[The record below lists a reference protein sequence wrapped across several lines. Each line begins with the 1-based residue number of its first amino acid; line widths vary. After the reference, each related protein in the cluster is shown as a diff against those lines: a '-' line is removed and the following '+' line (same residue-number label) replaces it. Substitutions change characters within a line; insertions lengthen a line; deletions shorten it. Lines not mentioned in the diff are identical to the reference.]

1 MCPGFYPGSKRSMN
15 TVISAIIALRNSE
28 SRVIFTIREILY
40 FFLKLIPKNTIV
52 PVLLG
57 KLKGKKWIIGSAL
70 SAFWL
75 GTYEYEKQILFS
87 RIIRKGAVVY
97 DIGAH
102 AGFHTLL
109 VSSLVGPA
117 GKVFAFEPSPRNARY
132 LRKHLEI
139 NHCDNVTVIEAAVA
153 EEDGTA
159 FLEEDQEY
167 TVGLTGRLSAEAGRK
182 IKTVSLDN
190 LVSSGRIPPP
200 EYMKIDVEGAEL
212 QVFFGA
218 KKILSDSRPVIFLST
233 HGVDIH
239 NQCCAFLTS
248 LNYLLEPIDENKYI
262 AIRRELLGFT
272 PSQRHLMHGEF

>member
-1 MCPGFYPGSKRSMN
+1 MN
-15 TVISAIIALRNSE
+15 IISALIALRNSE
-28 SRVIFTIREILY
+28 SKAIFAIREILY
-40 FFLKLIPKNTIV
+40 FFLKLIPKNTVV
-52 PVLLG
+52 PILLG

-75 GTYEYEKQILFS
+75 GTYEYEKQLLFY

-102 AGFHTLL
+102 TGFHTLL
-109 VSSLVGPA
+109 ASSLAGPA
-117 GKVFAFEPSPRNARY
+117 GKVFAFEPSPRNVRY

-153 EEDGTA
+153 EEDGSA

-167 TVGLTGRLSAEAGRK
+167 TVGLTGRLSAKAGRK
-182 IKTVSLDN
+182 VKKVSLDN
-190 LVSSGRIPPP
+190 LVLEGVIPPP

-212 QVFFGA
+212 QVLFGA
-218 KKILSDSRPVIFLST
+218 KKILSDSPPVIFLST

-248 LNYLLEPIDENKYI
+248 LNYLLEPIDGSKYI
-262 AIRRELLGFT
+262 ATRRELLGFT
-272 PSQRHLMHGEF
+272 PLESCDIYGVVKTTCPHKASL